1 MGIQSRL
8 KQKTF
13 AWRSHIARGTYV
25 HAELGL
31 ECYSIVFIMPM
42 SGLWMSINFIDVTRE
57 EDNNCFG
64 KQICQL
70 CV

>member
-1 MGIQSRL
+1 MSYLNGYQTI
-8 KQKTF
+8 K
-13 AWRSHIARGTYV
+13 I
-25 HAELGL
+25 ELG
-31 ECYSIVFIMPM
+31 VFTHYRLPLCLHEFRLRAL
-42 SGLWMSINFIDVTRE
+42 SVGLFENSLWMSINFIDVTRE